1 MTVYLIRHGKTEANE
16 KRLYCGRT
24 DLPLS
29 EQGREELQHLHY
41 DTEHVR
47 FLTSGMKRAN
57 ETMELLFPGVPYEQ
71 DPRFREVDFG
81 VFEMHSYEDLK
92 DRHDYQIWLTGD
104 NERNIPPGGESG
116 AQMTERVL
124 SAYRG
129 LTEDTC
135 LVTHGGV
142 IAAIM
147 ASLFPE
153 ENKHRYQWQPQNG
166 HGYRITESG
175 YESI

>member
-1 MTVYLIRHGKTEANE
+1 
-16 KRLYCGRT
+16 
-24 DLPLS
+24 
-29 EQGREELQHLHY
+29 
-41 DTEHVR
+41 
-47 FLTSGMKRAN
+47 
-57 ETMELLFPGVPYEQ
+57 
-71 DPRFREVDFG
+71 
-81 VFEMHSYEDLK
+81 
-92 DRHDYQIWLTGD
+92 
-104 NERNIPPGGESG
+104 
-116 AQMTERVL
+116 MTERIL

-142 IAAIM
+142 ITAIM

-166 HGYRITESG
+166 HGYRIMESG